1 MESDGQVWLSTQGGE
16 TLSSTL
22 FKAIPGQEAVQ
33 IPLVGE
39 GVRFI
44 GNDVESIQIDELD
57 YGSVL
62 TLEESDSLNEII
74 IKSHGAILSFPTYPK
89 QTIRIQGPIEEI
101 RVYEKNVGYM
111 LHRVTSHPTLPL
123 EQLWGAV
130 ITREPQV
137 DCEEYDALMIYPH
150 QVDNLK
156 IEGDWSQI
164 AIIGDKHLT
173 CVDVEGS
180 RVIRDLVIHKG
191 SSLSKLNIRRR
202 VLNCSILKCP
212 SIKTIV
218 GFGDRLHI
226 QPKPRNNNSLSVGG
240 FWHSAPLWYD
250 EQIAMLRVPH
260 FDAHLSA
267 NEIMECEDMGGI
279 TVIPHTYDG
288 AGGLCQFSDVFKMA
302 IDDLSFGIMI
312 PDLVKMIEER
322 PKHGIKVLAEWC
334 ANSLSRFDQYKAMR
348 IIASLISRGFDQS
361 AILKI
366 RNDLSKMNKAMPMLT
381 TETVNDVAFR
391 IQGGKWKPL
400 YFNEKSSNDEL
411 FEGWHSPLNSV
422 MPFGRIDLE
431 IWLNTDLKWEYLGID
446 SDTMLLQ
453 NHFVGRRQLGKNPVI
468 RNLLISTLSAANT
481 VGRNDNAEK
490 KLTMLA
496 QSLYTNPRI
505 TSDPFCCEFTIYH
518 LGVSRIAE
526 AGPELIRQFIDGIIE
541 MRAKAWIRATLLIG
555 VVDQIN
561 SPRAR
566 MALQRLAADPEFSIS
581 ESTAINAVAIAGKR
595 AFESGKVP
603 KPTWPYLKNRI
614 LRNY

>member
-1 MESDGQVWLSTQGGE
+1 M
-16 TLSSTL
+16 SSTL
-22 FKAIPGQEAVQ
+22 FKAIPGQTAVQ

-173 CVDVEGS
+173 CVEVEGS
-180 RVIRDLVIHKG
+180 RVIRDFVIHKG

-202 VLNCSILKCP
+202 VLNCSVLKCP

-288 AGGLCQFSDVFKMA
+288 SGGLCQFSDVFKMA

-481 VGRNDNAEK
+481 VGRNDDAEK